1 MTHNWIIDVLSD
13 LRTFAEKNGLEGLA
27 LQLDNAQLMAALE
40 IAAKTEG
47 LRSDALHKDYDLRT
61 HAGAPRERQRA
72 SWLMFN
78 PLLKNF
84 AMYFPLIIWCII
96 G

>member
-13 LRTFAEKNGLEGLA
+13 LRTFAEKNGLEELA

-47 LRSDALHKDYDLRT
+47 LRSDALHKDHDLRT
-61 HAGAPRERQRA
+61 HTGPPRERQPA
-72 SWLMFN
+72 
-78 PLLKNF
+78 
-84 AMYFPLIIWCII
+84 

>member
-47 LRSDALHKDYDLRT
+47 LRSDAFHKDHDLRT
-61 HAGAPRERQRA
+61 HAGPPRQRQPA
-72 SWLMFN
+72 
-78 PLLKNF
+78 
-84 AMYFPLIIWCII
+84 

>member
-40 IAAKTEG
+40 IAAKT
-47 LRSDALHKDYDLRT
+47 
-61 HAGAPRERQRA
+61 
-72 SWLMFN
+72 
-78 PLLKNF
+78 
-84 AMYFPLIIWCII
+84 
-96 G
+96 

>member
-1 MTHNWIIDVLSD
+1 MAHSWIIDVLSD

-27 LQLDNAQLMAALE
+27 LQLDDAQLMAALE

-47 LRSDALHKDYDLRT
+47 LRSDALHKDHDLRT
-61 HAGAPRERQRA
+61 HAGAPRERQPA
-72 SWLMFN
+72 
-78 PLLKNF
+78 
-84 AMYFPLIIWCII
+84 

>member
-47 LRSDALHKDYDLRT
+47 LRSDALHKDHDLRT
-61 HAGAPRERQRA
+61 HQVQNYNGIL
-72 SWLMFN
+72 SVTN
-78 PLLKNF
+78 
-84 AMYFPLIIWCII
+84 
-96 G
+96 

>member
-47 LRSDALHKDYDLRT
+47 LRSDALRKDHDLRT
-61 HAGAPRERQRA
+61 QAGPPRQRQPA
-72 SWLMFN
+72 
-78 PLLKNF
+78 
-84 AMYFPLIIWCII
+84 

>member
-47 LRSDALHKDYDLRT
+47 LRSDALHKDHDIRT
-61 HAGAPRERQRA
+61 YAGAPRERQQA
-72 SWLMFN
+72 
-78 PLLKNF
+78 
-84 AMYFPLIIWCII
+84 

>member
-47 LRSDALHKDYDLRT
+47 LRSDALHKDHDL
-61 HAGAPRERQRA
+61 
-72 SWLMFN
+72 
-78 PLLKNF
+78 
-84 AMYFPLIIWCII
+84 
-96 G
+96 

>member
-47 LRSDALHKDYDLRT
+47 LRSDALHKDHALRT
-61 HAGAPRERQRA
+61 HAGPPRERQPA
-72 SWLMFN
+72 
-78 PLLKNF
+78 
-84 AMYFPLIIWCII
+84 

>member
-47 LRSDALHKDYDLRT
+47 LRSDALHKDET
-61 HAGAPRERQRA
+61 
-72 SWLMFN
+72 
-78 PLLKNF
+78 KK
-84 AMYFPLIIWCII
+84 
-96 G
+96 

>member
-40 IAAKTEG
+40 IAANTEG
-47 LRSDALHKDYDLRT
+47 LRSDAFHKDHDLRT
-61 HAGAPRERQRA
+61 HAGAPRERQPA
-72 SWLMFN
+72 
-78 PLLKNF
+78 
-84 AMYFPLIIWCII
+84 

>member
-47 LRSDALHKDYDLRT
+47 LRSDALNKDHDLRA
-61 HAGAPRERQRA
+61 HAGAPRERQPA
-72 SWLMFN
+72 
-78 PLLKNF
+78 
-84 AMYFPLIIWCII
+84 

>member
-47 LRSDALHKDYDLRT
+47 LRSDALHKDHDLRT
-61 HAGAPRERQRA
+61 LY
-72 SWLMFN
+72 S
-78 PLLKNF
+78 
-84 AMYFPLIIWCII
+84 Y
-96 G
+96 

>member
-47 LRSDALHKDYDLRT
+47 LRSDALHKDHDLRT
-61 HAGAPRERQRA
+61 QDGAPRERQPA
-72 SWLMFN
+72 
-78 PLLKNF
+78 
-84 AMYFPLIIWCII
+84 